1 MTEVREF
8 ANHWGH
14 GTGTTWSNRVKEEL
28 IEVGKGDLFIPV
40 FRPFDLLDA
49 PNKPLV
55 ILANESTRLGVEA
68 VLGTGNYF
76 HRNCDFD
83 EIFFQWSGHTT
94 VETEYGVFEM
104 GPAEIMLIPGGIA
117 HRSTGTED
125 SLRLF
130 MRSEEPMTPHVT
142 AADQIG
148 HTDYELRRIGGPDWK
163 VPKGKAK
170 PKKGKVMERII
181 TWRDKPD
188 EITTVERNYDN
199 LVGVASAGR
208 PVEKLRVF
216 DFFTEV
222 SGRRGPGP
230 TLYRSSN
237 FIVEVFNTDGEQFVF
252 HRGNR
257 SDEFQ
262 LQFQG
267 QAINSSE
274 LVEETL
280 VSGMLSI
287 VPRGISHSV
296 LCSNAFRRLVTYTKE
311 AWEVMVDVTKP
322 AYSTTFE
329 PSETVIERASWQDE
343 LDAGSAA
350 AK

>member
-1 MTEVREF
+1 M
-8 ANHWGH
+8 
-14 GTGTTWSNRVKEEL
+14 
-28 IEVGKGDLFIPV
+28 
-40 FRPFDLLDA
+40 
-49 PNKPLV
+49 
-55 ILANESTRLGVEA
+55 
-68 VLGTGNYF
+68 LGTGDYF

-148 HTDYELRRIGGPDWK
+148 HTDYELKRVGGPDWK

-170 PKKGKVMERII
+170 PKKGKVIERII
-181 TWRDKPD
+181 TWRDKQD
-188 EITTVERNYDN
+188 EITTVERNYDKPRRC
-199 LVGVASAGR
+199 GERGPSGREVAR
-208 PVEKLRVF
+208 LRLLHPRS
-216 DFFTEV
+216 

-237 FIVEVFNTDGEQFVF
+237 FIVEVFNTDGEQFAF

-296 LCSNAFRRLVTYTKE
+296 LCSNAFRRLVIYTQGSLGRHGRRHQAGLQHDLRAERDGHRTGVLAGRAGSRVRGREIARKRL
-311 AWEVMVDVTKP
+311 ANGGW
-322 AYSTTFE
+322 
-329 PSETVIERASWQDE
+329 IERE
-343 LDAGSAA
+343 LE
-350 AK
+350 